1 MEWPKGAGVAVV
13 TVAVKVDRWS
23 TVLLQRKYDADPRR
37 KELMTLLG
45 IKEERKQEDEI
56 NDEQAKRKEATET
69 RGRKSSKGG
78 YNNIAG

>member
-37 KELMTLLG
+37 KELMTLVG
-45 IKEERKQEDEI
+45 IKEERKQLKHGEESHQKEDI
-56 NDEQAKRKEATET
+56 IISQVRPARL
-69 RGRKSSKGG
+69 
-78 YNNIAG
+78 AG